1 MSQPLKKTWLIYV
14 FASSSRNI
22 VISFKIVRRPSNLVL
37 EQSSSST
44 SLISSGLSS
53 RSSPGSS
60 PVLSKKPSKLALLAW
75 LESSIFKEDHLF
87 PLLIIW
93 IVVAPQL
100 TIGKSL
106 RRFKMSSTSDI
117 QSIEELEK
125 VRAGLKPVARPDQ
138 STKIDVQKTDVPTE
152 KGAVLAKTKLFEK
165 KIEEMQNGHLS
176 KEQIEKLRIEK
187 EKEKRKQAFKKLVAK
202 FEQ

>member
-100 TIGKSL
+100 TIGKL
-106 RRFKMSSTSDI
+106 
-117 QSIEELEK
+117 
-125 VRAGLKPVARPDQ
+125 
-138 STKIDVQKTDVPTE
+138 
-152 KGAVLAKTKLFEK
+152 
-165 KIEEMQNGHLS
+165 
-176 KEQIEKLRIEK
+176 
-187 EKEKRKQAFKKLVAK
+187 
-202 FEQ
+202 

>member
-1 MSQPLKKTWLIYV
+1 
-14 FASSSRNI
+14 
-22 VISFKIVRRPSNLVL
+22 
-37 EQSSSST
+37 
-44 SLISSGLSS
+44 
-53 RSSPGSS
+53 
-60 PVLSKKPSKLALLAW
+60 
-75 LESSIFKEDHLF
+75 
-87 PLLIIW
+87 
-93 IVVAPQL
+93 
-100 TIGKSL
+100 
-106 RRFKMSSTSDI
+106 MSSTSDI